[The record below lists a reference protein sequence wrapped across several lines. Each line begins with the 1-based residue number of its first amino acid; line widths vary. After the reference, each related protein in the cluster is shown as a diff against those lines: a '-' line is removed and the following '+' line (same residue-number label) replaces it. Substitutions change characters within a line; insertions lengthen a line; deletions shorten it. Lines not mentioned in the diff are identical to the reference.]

1 VNSRGRL
8 LLWLVPGVLYG
19 AFWYWYTP
27 LGGPLTP
34 TEIEAV
40 VTRLE
45 QGGGD
50 PARIARLRAFMEN
63 DDGRHFVMVNYL
75 DMADVPPTLPA
86 TGPGATADDLMN
98 HYMEHMYR
106 ELFKRACHPV
116 FAGTVVH
123 SALDLAGIDGADEW
137 TRVGLVRYRSRRDM
151 IEIATDPAFGE
162 RHDYK
167 IGALDKTIAVPVSPD
182 LYLSDPRFLLALI
195 LLAVVACLDVLLF
208 SRRGTTTARVPA

>member
-1 VNSRGRL
+1 MSGRGRL
-8 LLWLVPGVLYG
+8 LLWLVPAMLY
-19 AFWYWYTP
+19 AVFWYWYTP

-34 TEIEAV
+34 AEITAV

-45 QGGGD
+45 AGGGD
-50 PARIARLRAFMEN
+50 PARIARLREFMEN
-63 DDGRHFVMVNYL
+63 DDGRQFVMVNYL
-75 DMADVPPTLPA
+75 DMADAPPTLPA

-151 IEIATDPAFGE
+151 IEIATDPAFGG

-167 IGALDKTIAVPVSPD
+167 IGALDKTIAVPVAPD
-182 LYLSDPRFLLALI
+182 LYLSDPRFLLALM
-195 LLAVVACLDVLLF
+195 LLALVACLDLLLHG
-208 SRRGTTTARVPA
+208 RRVRTLPEG